1 MNEIQSASTYIS
13 NNSFQEER
21 KDLAA
26 AFRWAERSNLHEAV
40 ANHFSLAVN
49 SEGTEFLMN
58 PNMWHFSRIKA
69 SDLLLLDVNDKTV
82 LTKDNPPD
90 ATAWGLHGAIHK
102 LCPHARCIMHVHS
115 VYATTLASLEDC
127 ILPPINQVAAMFF
140 GRQVIDKNYGGLA
153 FEDEGSRCANLLSNS
168 KKHTFIMGNHGVLIF
183 GKNVA
188 ETFNRLYYF
197 ERAAQTYINALQT
210 GKKISILNDIIAEKT
225 AEELDNEEHPN
236 PAGTAFLREIK
247 SILDQESSDYAD

>member
-1 MNEIQSASTYIS
+1 MNEIKSKSGYIS
-13 NNSFQEER
+13 NDNFYQER

-26 AFRWAERSNLHEAV
+26 AFRWAERTNLHEAV

-69 SDLLLLDVNDKTV
+69 SDLLLLNINDKSV
-82 LTKDNPPD
+82 LKRENPPD

-102 LCPHARCIMHVHS
+102 MCPHARCIMHVHS
-115 VYATTLASLEDC
+115 IYATTLASLEDC

-140 GRQVIDKNYGGLA
+140 GRQVVDKNYGGLA
-153 FEDEGSRCANLLSNS
+153 FEEEGQRCANLLSDPQ
-168 KKHTFIMGNHGVLIF
+168 KHTFIMGNHGILIF
-183 GKNVA
+183 GQNVA

-197 ERAAQTYINALQT
+197 ERAAKVYVNALQS
-210 GKKISILNDIIAEKT
+210 GKKLSILDDEIAEKT
-225 AEELDNEEHPN
+225 AQELDNEEYPA

-247 SILDQESSDYAD
+247 LILDNENSDYCN